1 MGGGR
6 GGCDIME
13 IIPVVEQTLSV
24 QLPQY
29 TGAGRESLEPVQAK
43 QVSLEAQLV
52 ALLSL
57 PTGESVSVGV

>member
-1 MGGGR
+1 
-6 GGCDIME
+6 ME